1 MKETI
6 QTLEVVETVIEEG
19 IDSRIMGFDATLFSR
34 DLKIERYAYQ
44 YGDTV
49 NMILIEDYLK
59 HLKAVN
65 LTQQINDAAKLAFWI
80 NVYNGMTNYGIIK
93 LGIKESMKEQA
104 DFFKKPL
111 CMIGELEFSLDD
123 IEHGILRRNA
133 RKHISNNNPKL
144 GLMVDK
150 VDYRIH
156 FVLNCGATS
165 CPAIAYYTEV
175 GLEEELT
182 QAETSFVSQEFI
194 VNHEEKTIQCSALFE
209 WYKEDFGN
217 RYLNDPNYHDYRV
230 FLNEYDWN
238 I

>member
-6 QTLEVVETVIEEG
+6 QTLEVVEIVIEEG

-34 DLKIERYAYQ
+34 DLKIARYAYQ

-49 NMILIEDYLK
+49 NEVLIKDYLK
-59 HLKAVN
+59 HLKSVD
-65 LTQQINDAAKLAFWI
+65 LTRQINDAAKLAFWI

-93 LGIKESMKEQA
+93 LGIKESMKEQV
-104 DFFKKPL
+104 DFFKRPL

-133 RKHISNNNPKL
+133 RKHISNNDPKL

-165 CPAIAYYTEV
+165 CPAIAYYTAV

-194 VNHEEKTIQCSALFE
+194 VNHDEKTIQCSALFE

-217 RYLNDPNYHDYRV
+217 RYLNDTKYQGYSVLLTPYNWH
-230 FLNEYDWN
+230 